1 MKNALEHVEEILARG
16 CPALFLDFDGTLA
29 DIAHR
34 PAYAVLPES
43 IRDVL
48 RDLST
53 HGIPVAVV
61 SGRDLEDLRA
71 RVALPEVSYGGSHG
85 FDLLGPAPLSLRH
98 QPGAHLLPVLDDA
111 ESDLRARLAA
121 VPDIFM
127 ERKRFAFAVHYR
139 QVAEPW
145 LDTIAREVRE
155 ALVRHPGVQMRE
167 GKKVY
172 ELLPDVAW
180 DKGEAVRWMIEHLRP
195 AGVPIYI
202 GDDVSDEDAFR
213 VLAGRGIGIVV
224 QEAPAPT
231 AAAYRLRDPGEV
243 EQFLWKVAGRYCPV

>member
-85 FDLLGPAPLSLRH
+85 FDLLGPAPHCLRH
-98 QPGAHLLPVLDDA
+98 QPGAHLLPALDAA
-111 ESDLRARLAA
+111 ESDLRTRLAT

-145 LDTIAREVRE
+145 FDTIAREVGG
-155 ALVRHPGVQMRE
+155 ALLRHPGVQMRE

-172 ELLPDVAW
+172 ELVPDVPW
-180 DKGEAVRWMIEHLRP
+180 DKGAAVLWMIDHLRP
-195 AGVPIYI
+195 PGVPIYI

-213 VLAGRGIGIVV
+213 VLEGRGIGIAV
-224 QEAPAPT
+224 QESPVPT
-231 AAAYRLRDPGEV
+231 AASYRLRDPAEV
-243 EQFLWKVAGRYCPV
+243 ERFLWKVAGRFCRL